1 MAQTALLARQGDV
14 VRVGFGRPAAAP
26 TATPAAGDTLA
37 RWLRAQAINGG
48 RAALLIRPFRKHE
61 FGSSAAAPSPAHLLA
76 ANALM
81 ARLRRLVV
89 DTAVRQRR
97 ASEAAIRRPAWPALA
112 QATRVKDEVATAVAA
127 TEKVWQFY
135 WDMFNQR
142 QSVLADRLLAADRVA
157 LDCYQYTYG
166 GLGTAR
172 SIPTPAPLAYM
183 ESGLGPATFR
193 RGVLLTR
200 LGRLPNPFPL
210 VKLPYHRLVCPW
222 TLGAIP
228 HEVAHNLQSDL
239 GLWMAVPKVIYRKLR
254 KAGIEPSVA
263 KIWMRWHKE
272 TFADLL
278 GVLLI
283 GPSFIG
289 SLMDVVAKAPERV
302 AFFHPKAVHPT
313 PFLRVL
319 INAHLLDRIGFPAE
333 ARAYR
338 EAWLRLYPPAR
349 LTGLPAPLWRSF
361 PRACRLAVEAIAFTP
376 YPQLGGKRLAEV
388 VAFRPQDE
396 RVASEAA
403 GRLAR
408 GRDPGIVPER
418 FLIAAARIALDRRL
432 APPDTIA
439 RHFYEAL
446 GRR

>member
-1 MAQTALLARQGDV
+1 MAQTALQARPGDV
-14 VRVGFGRPAAAP
+14 VRVGFGRPAPAP
-26 TATPAAGDTLA
+26 TGSDTLS
-37 RWLRAQAINGG
+37 RWLHAQAINGG

-61 FGSSAAAPSPAHLLA
+61 FGGSAAAPSPAHLLA

-89 DTAVRQRR
+89 DTAVRQRE
-97 ASEAAIRRPAWPALA
+97 ASRAAIAEPDWPALA
-112 QATRVKDEVATAVAA
+112 RATRVKDEVGAAVSA

-135 WDMFNQR
+135 WDIFNQR
-142 QSVLADRLLAADRVA
+142 QTVLAEKLLAADRVA

-166 GLGTAR
+166 GLGKAR
-172 SIPTPAPLAYM
+172 SIPTPAPFAYL

-193 RGVLLTR
+193 RGVLMTR

-239 GLWMAVPKVIYRKLR
+239 GLWNAVPKVIYRNLR
-254 KAGIEPSVA
+254 KAGIEPA
-263 KIWMRWHKE
+263 LARIWMRWHKE

-283 GPSFIG
+283 GPAFIG
-289 SLMDVVAKAPERV
+289 SLMDVVAKAPEVV
-302 AFFHPKAVHPT
+302 ARFHPRAVHPT

-319 INAHLLDRIGFPAE
+319 INAHLLERTGFPRE
-333 ARAYR
+333 GRAYR
-338 EAWLRLYPPAR
+338 DAWLKLYPPGRVA
-349 LTGLPAPLWRSF
+349 GLPEGLWRSF
-361 PRACRLAVEAIAFTP
+361 PQACRIAVDTIAFTP

-396 RVASEAA
+396 EVAAEAA
-403 GRLAR
+403 ARLAR

-418 FLIAAARIALDRRL
+418 FLIAASRIALDRRL